1 MMKSTHM
8 NQHQRVKLNS
18 MAILLKCL
26 MIIVGISGCFSV
38 LFGARLAHG
47 GQTLPSNVQSSLATA
62 LQYQFIHTLALL
74 ATLVWLKTTK
84 PSKVLLAASIS
95 FAVGI
100 LCFCGTI
107 YIKSFFELAIIGKL
121 TPFGGISFALA
132 WLLLALEG
140 KNNF

>member
-1 MMKSTHM
+1 MRKRDNI
-8 NQHQRVKLNS
+8 NQQQELNLNR
-18 MAILLKCL
+18 MTVLRKWM

-38 LFGARLAHG
+38 LFGAWLAHG
-47 GQTLPSNVQSSLATA
+47 GQTLPVNVQASLATA

-74 ATLVWLKTTK
+74 ATLVWLKNTK
-84 PSKVLLAASIS
+84 PSKTLLGASIA
-95 FAVGI
+95 FVIGL

>member
-1 MMKSTHM
+1 MYSTNINQQQDIKS
-8 NQHQRVKLNS
+8 NN
-18 MAILLKCL
+18 MAVLLKC
-26 MIIVGISGCFSV
+26 MVIIVGISGCFSV
-38 LFGARLAHG
+38 LFGAWLAHG
-47 GQTLPSNVQSSLATA
+47 GQTLPVNVQSSLATA

-74 ATLVWLKTTK
+74 ATLVWLKTAK
-84 PSKVLLAASIS
+84 SSKVLLGASIA
-95 FAVGI
+95 FVVGI

>member
-1 MMKSTHM
+1 MNSNHINKYHGIKS
-8 NQHQRVKLNS
+8 NS
-18 MAILLKCL
+18 TAILLKWL

-38 LFGARLAHG
+38 LFGAWLAHG
-47 GQTLPSNVQSSLATA
+47 GQTLPANMQSSLATA

-74 ATLVWLKTTK
+74 ATLIWLKTTK
-84 PSKVLLAASIS
+84 PSKVLLGASIA
-95 FAVGI
+95 FAGGI

-107 YIKSFFELAIIGKL
+107 YIKSFFELTGIGKL

>member
-1 MMKSTHM
+1 MSSANIDKQKYIESSITTYLL
-8 NQHQRVKLNS
+8 RS
-18 MAILLKCL
+18 MT
-26 MIIVGISGCFSV
+26 IIVGISGCFSV
-38 LFGARLAHG
+38 LFGAWLAHG
-47 GQTLPSNVQSSLATA
+47 GQKLPVNVQSSLATA

-74 ATLVWLKTTK
+74 ATLVWLKVAK
-84 PSKVLLAASIS
+84 PSKVLLGASIA
-95 FAVGI
+95 FVVGI

-107 YIKSFFELAIIGKL
+107 YIKSFFELAVIGKL

>member
-1 MMKSTHM
+1 MSSANIDKQKYIESSITTYLL
-8 NQHQRVKLNS
+8 RS
-18 MAILLKCL
+18 MT
-26 MIIVGISGCFSV
+26 IIVGISGCFSV
-38 LFGARLAHG
+38 LFGAWLAHG
-47 GQTLPSNVQSSLATA
+47 GQTLPVNVQSSLATA

-74 ATLVWLKTTK
+74 ATLVWLKVAK
-84 PSKVLLAASIS
+84 PSKVLLGASIA
-95 FAVGI
+95 FVVGI

-107 YIKSFFELAIIGKL
+107 YIKSFFELAVIGKL